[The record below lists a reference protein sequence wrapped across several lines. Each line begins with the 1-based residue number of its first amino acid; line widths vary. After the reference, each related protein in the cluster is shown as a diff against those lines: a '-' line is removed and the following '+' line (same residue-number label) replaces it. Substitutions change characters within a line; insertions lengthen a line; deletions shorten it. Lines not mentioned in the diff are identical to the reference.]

1 MFIISFIIGNPKQN
15 FMNLVSMSILNNNI
29 FTGSN
34 YQDPQDA
41 ETNHQ
46 CSASNRIGGY
56 SEKYVSS

>member
-1 MFIISFIIGNPKQN
+1 
-15 FMNLVSMSILNNNI
+15 MSILNNNI